1 MLNRESDLTNQ
12 GYYLLAQELIYQWFG
27 SWLTP
32 TWWSDA
38 HINKAVVG
46 FVAASTILEVFGN
59 FHCIFIISVNKHY
72 VLYCLSSIVWNVFCI
87 SF

>member
-1 MLNRESDLTNQ
+1 MFNRESDLTNQ

-46 FVAASTILEVFGN
+46 FVAASTILEV
-59 FHCIFIISVNKHY
+59 HIKC
-72 VLYCLSSIVWNVFCI
+72 VFYRSPQCNQTI
-87 SF
+87 T